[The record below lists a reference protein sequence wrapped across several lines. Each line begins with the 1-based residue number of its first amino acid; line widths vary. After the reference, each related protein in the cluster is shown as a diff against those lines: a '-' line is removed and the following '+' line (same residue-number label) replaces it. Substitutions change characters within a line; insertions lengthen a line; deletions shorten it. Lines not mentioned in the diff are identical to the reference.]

1 MTLGA
6 AISAS
11 FIFNVIIILF
21 VVYWVGNQLYLYI
34 QRRRVGK
41 EITEEVFNKGM
52 RKAQI
57 VDLREPKDFD
67 SGHILGARNLPY
79 SQLTQRYTDLRA
91 DLPIYLYDQGRTLS
105 TRAAIKLYRK
115 GYRNLYWLKKGYQNW
130 DGKTKSKKHV

>member
-79 SQLTQRYTDLRA
+79 SQLTQQYTDLRA